1 MNGIED
7 EGTGLAAATVLSGSQ
22 HQASANDVET
32 ISAALMT
39 KMVVK
44 FQALKWVGSVE
55 VKGVFSSPVLS
66 SSFFVQGQ
74 FGGIIGS
81 SSVEET
87 TVLQPDEKE
96 RAKWWSKKLKEKL
109 KYMKQKIENI
119 AYGLK
124 DFRLTGRLG
133 VIFNLLAPT
142 ILTAGITLGFEIK
155 IEVLTESIIG
165 SITTEEWSQR
175 MREKVQRKLQ
185 KQKARQGSCGLLEKV
200 APCVA
205 KRIEDRKERRL
216 QRIGSENELL
226 TDDEMRAREKER
238 DDIAI
243 EKMMLSLQAT
253 KMKIDSLG
261 WIGFAR
267 VQIDLGLLSVYLQ
280 VNFFRVATQLAFD
293 VESTLAAKKELEEKR
308 AEDPQISAGK
318 SSAASKPAIIGT
330 YRSGSGSSTDL
341 APQEAKKNEHEAADD
356 SEEERKRRGGGES
369 APVVAKEDNEWA
381 KAWSRIVALVDLP
394 DKSEEDS
401 TTAEQ
406 LKAVQ
411 KAGGSGGSGIGAA
424 GKREREGLR
433 ERGFKKGLELGI
445 NSINKVSKA
454 NFKGIHAGAKV
465 GASFSFTVLGFGI
478 QTSLEAEVIS
488 VRTS

>member
-1 MNGIED
+1 
-7 EGTGLAAATVLSGSQ
+7 
-22 HQASANDVET
+22 
-32 ISAALMT
+32 
-39 KMVVK
+39 
-44 FQALKWVGSVE
+44 
-55 VKGVFSSPVLS
+55 
-66 SSFFVQGQ
+66 
-74 FGGIIGS
+74 
-81 SSVEET
+81 
-87 TVLQPDEKE
+87 
-96 RAKWWSKKLKEKL
+96 
-109 KYMKQKIENI
+109 
-119 AYGLK
+119 
-124 DFRLTGRLG
+124 
-133 VIFNLLAPT
+133 
-142 ILTAGITLGFEIK
+142 
-155 IEVLTESIIG
+155 
-165 SITTEEWSQR
+165 
-175 MREKVQRKLQ
+175 
-185 KQKARQGSCGLLEKV
+185 
-200 APCVA
+200 
-205 KRIEDRKERRL
+205 
-216 QRIGSENELL
+216 
-226 TDDEMRAREKER
+226 
-238 DDIAI
+238 
-243 EKMMLSLQAT
+243 
-253 KMKIDSLG
+253 
-261 WIGFAR
+261 
-267 VQIDLGLLSVYLQ
+267 

-401 TTAEQ
+401 TIAEQ
-406 LKAVQ
+406 SKAVQ

-454 NFKGIHAGAKV
+454 NFKGIHAGGNILYSNPRVIHNFSFTHCGAGCAGAAKV

-488 VRTS
+488 VRTF